1 MMTKLII
8 EQRQAKKMTQKVAAK
23 LLNVS
28 RQKYNKMEGGKCT
41 LDEFVKMTRLFNLTI
56 QIIPSQYLTNL

>member
-28 RQKYNKMEGGKCT
+28 RQKYNKMESGKCT